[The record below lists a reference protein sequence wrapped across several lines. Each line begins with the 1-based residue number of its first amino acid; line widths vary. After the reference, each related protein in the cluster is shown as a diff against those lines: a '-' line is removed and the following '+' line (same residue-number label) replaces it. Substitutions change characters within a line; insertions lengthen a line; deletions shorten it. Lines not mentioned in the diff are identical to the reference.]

1 MRRWPVILAAVAAA
15 VAVPGVLSDYYR
27 GLAADA
33 GVAGILV
40 LSLVLLAG
48 YVGQVSFCQYS
59 FAALGALTV
68 GALSDGQGW
77 SVWAALPLGVLFA
90 AVAGVL
96 VGVPALRLSGL
107 YLAVLTIAVALLFD
121 RFVLAPGT
129 WDAFT
134 GGITGWR
141 PSRPSILGASL
152 SGEYPYYL
160 FVLGVLLLLVLLMW
174 NLSRGKSG
182 RVFRAVRD
190 AEVAA
195 ATLGFNLTAWKLSAF
210 ALSAG
215 LAGLAG
221 GLGAVRIGSVSS
233 SSYDFQLSVQLVAVA
248 TVMGLTSIASAP
260 LGGVVIVFGMVVLD
274 KTPLSTQA
282 FPLVIGIALVAQLVL
297 APEGVVTKTQ
307 ADLRR
312 LLGRR
317 RGPRPTAS
325 AVAVR

>member
-1 MRRWPVILAAVAAA
+1 MRRWPFLGLGIAIA
-15 VAVPGVLSDYYR
+15 VAVPGSLSDYYR

-33 GVAGILV
+33 AVDGILV

-48 YVGQVSFCQYS
+48 YVGQISFCQYS

-68 GALSDGQGW
+68 GALADGQGW
-77 SVWAALPLGVLFA
+77 SVWAALPLGILFA
-90 AVAGVL
+90 ALAGVL
-96 VGVPALRLSGL
+96 VGIPALRLSGL
-107 YLAVLTIAVALLFD
+107 YLAILTIAVALLFD

-141 PSRPSILGASL
+141 PPRPSILGASL
-152 SGEYPYYL
+152 AGEYAYYL
-160 FVLGVLLLLVLLMW
+160 FVLGVLLLLTLLLW
-174 NLSRGKSG
+174 NVSRGKSG

-195 ATLGFNLTAWKLSAF
+195 ATLGYNLTSWKLLAF

-221 GLGAVRIGSVSS
+221 GLGAIRIGSVSA
-233 SSYDFQLSVQLVAVA
+233 SSYGFQQSLQLVAVA
-248 TVMGLTSIASAP
+248 TVMGLSSITSAP
-260 LGGVVIVFGMVVLD
+260 IGGAVLAFGVVLLD

-282 FPLVIGIALVAQLVL
+282 FPLVVGAALVAQLVL

-312 LLGRR
+312 VFSRR
-317 RGPRPTAS
+317 ATP
-325 AVAVR
+325 VAGIGGVS